1 MDPGRRYGT
10 VYSGSFVVGA
20 DLPDPCPYANDTLCD
35 VPSLCAAGDYAD
47 CGTAR
52 PADVVLG
59 FSMRCGDG
67 ELVQLTFDAYDG
79 CAVFLAVP
87 AAPAPAA
94 LPLPFLPSPLHPV
107 HRTQNALGSRYLSVP
122 FRIRSVALLC
132 GAARTIAVSAGA
144 IDRSF
149 GRSFCRR
156 RSQAMSSAVSRQCR
170 AAQMPRV
177 SGSCCALRRSA
188 AARSGTAASD
198 SALR

>member
-87 AAPAPAA
+87 DTPAPAA

-107 HRTQNALGSRYLSVP
+107 RRTHNALGSRYAVVRRRAHDRSECWSDRSIVRSFVLLQTIAGDVLGCVPPVPSSANAARVGLVLRAPAQCSSAFGDCCFRQCAARPLPPLLSV
-122 FRIRSVALLC
+122 RL
-132 GAARTIAVSAGA
+132 
-144 IDRSF
+144 
-149 GRSFCRR
+149 
-156 RSQAMSSAVSRQCR
+156 
-170 AAQMPRV
+170 
-177 SGSCCALRRSA
+177 
-188 AARSGTAASD
+188 
-198 SALR
+198 